1 MVTVQVLQVTRQ
13 MPRPSE
19 LLGQPPAGRIQQVV
33 QFVELRNNAAQA
45 GQIWTVAGVKC
56 LQASAHFNNF
66 VPTVCQLPV
75 VPAPVPA
82 PAPPP
87 SPAAKPALLWSLLPV
102 TVFWLAHSWS
112 IFCFY
117 ATAATLTECGQE
129 GVNGHGGGGGHCYHN
144 VLASCLIEGRRT
156 PT

>member
-1 MVTVQVLQVTRQ
+1 

-45 GQIWTVAGVKC
+45 GQIWTVAGVNPVKC
-56 LQASAHFNNF
+56 LHASAHFNNF

-82 PAPPP
+82 PAPTR
-87 SPAAKPALLWSLLPV
+87 SPAAIPALLWSLLPV

-117 ATAATLTECGQE
+117 ATAVATLAECGQE
-129 GVNGHGGGGGHCYHN
+129 GVHVNGPRERGGH
-144 VLASCLIEGRRT
+144 LPQRFGLMFDRR
-156 PT
+156 